1 MESSP
6 LRALATQR
14 LAVATD
20 AVGTYE
26 PPQFTRFGS
35 TSALVRLDAQRTTAA
50 GTTVSGHAPVLA
62 IVSGVSEGLTVGR
75 PVTLGGRLRP
85 ADDPGVVAVLDV
97 HRMAPLRAA
106 PWWWRGAD
114 RVRAGVRNAVR
125 AGPTEARALVPA
137 LVDGDDTRL
146 SERVQDEFRR
156 AGLTHLLAV
165 SGTNLTIV
173 LVLVLGLSRAA
184 GVRRRWLIVVGAFA
198 VVGFVLV
205 ARPDPSVLRAAAMGS
220 IGLVAAIVGGRGGAR
235 ILASAVLVLLFVDP
249 WLARAA
255 GFILSVCATAGIVI
269 GAQPLAT
276 RFARWMPPWCALTL
290 AVPLAAQLACLPP
303 LVVLSGQISV
313 VGLAANLVVAPLVAP
328 TTVAGLAGGL
338 LDLVSHDLAR
348 IAGFAATLC
357 AVVIIDVAHL
367 AANLAGA
374 VVPWRAPAWVLV
386 VGFPLALLGLW
397 RIADRPAVVCGLA
410 IGLSLAVARPPQ
422 LGWPPDRWLM
432 VACDVGQG
440 DATVINVGR
449 GSAVLIDAG
458 PEPFAVDQCLRRLHI
473 RALPLAVITHAH
485 ADHDGGWS
493 GAVHGRRVGSVVHG
507 PSGGPGGLT
516 AAGDRFRVG
525 AARFDVV
532 WPPGDTPRPA
542 VDDGTAMNNSS
553 VVMRATVGGV
563 RFLLAGDIET
573 EAQDALVSSG
583 AVLASDVLKFPHHG
597 SGRQSPTFLAAVG
610 AAVAT
615 ISVGVDNDYGHP
627 AESALELL
635 RAARTDWRRTDLNG
649 DIAVVVRDGRL
660 LVSTRH

>member
-1 MESSP
+1 MV
-6 LRALATQR
+6 
-14 LAVATD
+14 AVVAS
-20 AVGTYE
+20 E
-26 PPQFTRFGS
+26 PRQFQRFGS
-35 TSALVRLDAQRTTAA
+35 TSALVRLDVQRTTAGGA
-50 GTTVSGHAPVLA
+50 TVSGHASVLA
-62 IVSGVSEGLTVGR
+62 IVSDATEGLTVGR

-97 HRMAPLRAA
+97 QRLTTQRAA
-106 PWWWRGAD
+106 PWWWQGAD
-114 RVRAGVRNAVR
+114 RVSSGVRTAVR
-125 AGPTEARALVPA
+125 AGPTDARALVPA
-137 LVDGDDTRL
+137 LVDGDDTGL
-146 SERVQDEFRR
+146 SDRVQDEFRR

-173 LVLVLGLSRAA
+173 LVLVLGLARAA
-184 GVRRRWLIVVGAFA
+184 GVRRRWLIVVGAVA

-235 ILASAVLVLLFVDP
+235 VLASAVLVLLFVDP
-249 WLARAA
+249 WLARAP

-269 GAQPLAT
+269 GAKPLAT
-276 RFARWMPPWCALTL
+276 KFARWMPQWWALTL

-328 TTVAGLAGGL
+328 TTVAGLAGGF
-338 LDLVSHDLAR
+338 LDLVSHELATM
-348 IAGFAATLC
+348 AGFVAALC
-357 AVVIIDVAHL
+357 AVVIIDVAHV

-374 VVPWRAPAWVLV
+374 VVPWRAPVWVLV
-386 VGFPLALLGLW
+386 VGFPLVLLGLW
-397 RIADRPAVVCGLA
+397 RVADRPAVVCGLA
-410 IGLSLAVARPPQ
+410 IGLSIAVARPPQ
-422 LGWPPDRWLM
+422 LGWPPKQWLM

-458 PEPFAVDQCLRRLHI
+458 PEPYAVNQCLRRLHV

-485 ADHDGGWS
+485 ADHDGGWA
-493 GAVHGRRVGSVVHG
+493 GAVRGRRVGSVVHG

-516 AAGDRFRVG
+516 AVGDRFRVG

-532 WPPGDTPRPA
+532 WPPADMPQPQA
-542 VDDGTAMNNSS
+542 DDGTAMNNSS

-563 RFLLAGDIET
+563 RILLAGDIET
-573 EAQDALVSSG
+573 EAQDELVSSG
-583 AVLASDVLKFPHHG
+583 VAVASDVLKFPHHG
-597 SGRQSPTFLAAVG
+597 SGRQSPAFLAAVG
-610 AAVAT
+610 ATVAT
-615 ISVGVDNDYGHP
+615 ISVGADNDYGHP
-627 AESALELL
+627 AETALEML
-635 RAARTDWRRTDLNG
+635 RAAHTDWRRTDRAG
-649 DIAVVVRDGRL
+649 DIAIVVRDGRL